1 MARLRVKGL
10 RSLRRSLRSYAKDVR
25 VEVAQTMTAVLN
37 DIQDAARE
45 MAPVETGQLEGSIQ
59 PSPRVVDPGDL
70 TGSVSTNVEYARVH
84 EFGFTGTVSVS
95 AHQRTMT
102 QGFGDQSNYPMT
114 VTVPAHTRRMDI
126 EGKFYMTKA
135 AQAAKQ
141 TYSKK
146 IGDAIQRAQ

>member
-1 MARLRVKGL
+1 MARVRLKGL

-95 AHQRTMT
+95 AHKRTIDKA
-102 QGFGDQSNYPMT
+102 FGEPIPEQTIT
-114 VTVPAHTRRMDI
+114 VSAHTRRMDI
-126 EGKFYMTKA
+126 EGKYYMTKA